1 MRAGREE
8 VYDMG
13 QVRVR
18 TAVAWL
24 LLIGGLSAGAQVAL
38 DNNDIVKMAKAG
50 LGEAVILSVIERQ
63 AGTYDVSPDRL
74 VALKDAGVTDR
85 EIAAM
90 TAKGPAAV
98 VNDYDALE
106 TGVYYK
112 ARGVMEWTGVPSE
125 RVYAKS
131 GGALK
136 SLATNNIIKQDMNG
150 RLDGQTSKLGLAT
163 PLQFLIVTPEGI
175 EGSDFTLVAL
185 DQKKDAREFR
195 TRTGGVFHSSE
206 DVKRNAVPFEQKKLA
221 RHTYLITLPPEVG
234 KGEYAFLAAGLT
246 SSSASGSRGKAY
258 TFHVTE

>member
-1 MRAGREE
+1 MIRMMLAMVLVMCG
-8 VYDMG
+8 
-13 QVRVR
+13 VR
-18 TAVAWL
+18 
-24 LLIGGLSAGAQVAL
+24 AGAQVAL
-38 DNNDIVKMAKAG
+38 ENNDVVKMAKAG
-50 LGEAVILSVIERQ
+50 LGEGVILSVIERQ
-63 AGTYDVSPDRL
+63 PGTYDVTPDGL
-74 VALKDAGVTDR
+74 VALKAAGVTDR

-98 VNDYDALE
+98 VNDYDGLE

-112 ARGVMEWTGVPSE
+112 AKGVTEWKEVPSE

-150 RLDGQTSKLGLAT
+150 RLDGQTSKLALST
-163 PLQFLIVTPEGI
+163 PLEFLIVTPEGI

-195 TRTGGVFHSSE
+195 TKTGGVFHSSE
-206 DVKRNAVPFEQKKLA
+206 DVSRNAVPFEQKKLA
-221 RHTYLITLPPEVG
+221 RHTYSITLPPG
-234 KGEYAFLAAGLT
+234 AGRGEYAFLAAGLT
-246 SSSASGSRGKAY
+246 GSSATGSRGKAY

>member
-1 MRAGREE
+1 M
-8 VYDMG
+8 
-13 QVRVR
+13 VRC
-18 TAVAWL
+18 VARMVVVAMVGL
-24 LLIGGLSAGAQVAL
+24 GGMMARAQVAL
-38 DNNDIVKMAKAG
+38 ENDSIVKMAKSG
-50 LGEAVILSVIERQ
+50 LGETVILSVIDRQ
-63 AGTYDVSPDRL
+63 PGTYDVTPDGL
-74 VALKDAGVTDR
+74 VALKNAGVTDR

-90 TAKGPAAV
+90 TAKGPAAI
-98 VNDYDALE
+98 VNDYDGLE

-112 ARGVMEWTGVPSE
+112 GKGVTEWANVPSE

-150 RLDGQTSKLGLAT
+150 RLDGAASKLAMST

-195 TRTGGVFHSSE
+195 TKTGGVFHSSE
-206 DVKRNAVPFEQKKLA
+206 DVGRNAVPFEQKKLA
-221 RHTYLITLPPEVG
+221 RHTYLITLPPGVG

-246 SSSASGSRGKAY
+246 GSSATGSRGKAY
-258 TFHVTE
+258 SFHVTE